1 MQWLL
6 VLYGTR
12 LMLSAARKQ
21 VAWAFLRDFLWRFR
35 GHRLD
40 GGPD

>member
-12 LMLSAARKQ
+12 LMLSAARKE
-21 VAWAFLRDFLWRFR
+21 VAWAFLPGLLWRLR

-40 GGPD
+40 SGPD

>member
-6 VLYGTR
+6 VLYYTR

-21 VAWAFLRDFLWRFR
+21 VAWAFLRDFLWRLR